1 MNNDFVDFKVGDLVK
16 LKGISKVN
24 TPIGIIIRIIS
35 TSHAKVKWSN
45 KDVQDKWAL
54 HNKIQFTRLERIV

>member
-24 TPIGIIIRIIS
+24 TPIGIIIRIVS
-35 TSHAKVKWSN
+35 ASHAKVKWSN
-45 KDVQDKWAL
+45 KDVQDRWAL
-54 HNKIQFTRLERIV
+54 HNKIQFTRLEKID